1 MNNFRVSKVSGI
13 AHVDKEFGSNIAQ
26 FGNLTPEQ
34 VHEAARQA
42 KILNLQRQLAA
53 AMVKHLEKIYQNKA
67 EIERLTLEAMER
79 GLEAKEEIDKY
90 VQQAIIASAK
100 HEAHIQKLDH
110 QLRQELQMVQGQL
123 LSDKALAQASF
134 QQRLQLLRANHQ
146 AKSQIALHGFQ
157 QRLKEIQVSPAL
169 AMAANQR
176 RNAFTA
182 YINAKDIDPIPASF
196 GGQTSPNQQGSA
208 SSGGGF
214 LGGLLNFFTGR
225 K

>member
-1 MNNFRVSKVSGI
+1 MNFRVSQVSGI
-13 AHVDKEFGSNIAQ
+13 KHVASEFGHDLSQ
-26 FGNLTPEQ
+26 MGNLTPEQ

-79 GLEAKEEIDKY
+79 GLEVKEEIDKY
-90 VQQAIIASAK
+90 VQQAIVASAK

-123 LSDKALAQASF
+123 LSDKALATANF

-157 QRLKEIQVSPAL
+157 QRLQEIQASPAL
-169 AMAANQR
+169 AIAANQR
-176 RNAFTA
+176 KAAFTN
-182 YINAKDIDPIPASF
+182 YINAKDYDPVPTNF
-196 GGQTSPNQQGSA
+196 GGQTSPAQQGLA
-208 SSGGGF
+208 SRGGGF

>member
-1 MNNFRVSKVSGI
+1 MNFRVGQTGGI
-13 AHVDKEFGSNIAQ
+13 KHVADEFGHDLSQ
-26 FGNLTPEQ
+26 MGNLTPEK

-53 AMVKHLEKIYQNKA
+53 AYANHLAKIYQNKA
-67 EIERLTLEAMER
+67 EIERITLEAMEK

-110 QLRQELQMVQGQL
+110 QLKQELQMVQGQL
-123 LSDKALAQASF
+123 LSDKALATANF

-146 AKSQIALHGFQ
+146 AKSQIAMHGFQ
-157 QRLKEIQVSPAL
+157 QRLKEIQASPAL
-169 AMAANQR
+169 AIASGQR
-176 RNAFTA
+176 RTAFSN
-182 YINAKDIDPIPASF
+182 YINAKDYDPIPANF

-208 SSGGGF
+208 SSSGGF

>member
-1 MNNFRVSKVSGI
+1 MDFRVAKVSGVK
-13 AHVDKEFGSNIAQ
+13 HVDKEFNSNITQ

-100 HEAHIQKLDH
+100 HDAHIQKLNH
-110 QLRQELQMVQGQL
+110 QLKQELVVVQGQL
-123 LSDKALAQASF
+123 LSDKALATASF

-146 AKSQIALHGFQ
+146 AKSQIALYGFQ
-157 QRLKEIQVSPAL
+157 QRLKEIQASPAL
-169 AMAANQR
+169 AIAATQR
-176 RNAFTA
+176 RNAFIA
-182 YINAKDIDPIPASF
+182 YINAKDYDPIPANFGSQSSP
-196 GGQTSPNQQGSA
+196 GGQRL
-208 SSGGGF
+208 SGGGF
-214 LGGLLNFFTGR
+214 LGQLLTFFTGR
-225 K
+225 

>member
-1 MNNFRVSKVSGI
+1 MEFRVSKTSGV
-13 AHVDKEFGSNIAQ
+13 AHVDKEFGSNVAQ

-42 KILNLQRQLAA
+42 KILNLQRQLGA

-90 VQQAIIASAK
+90 VQQAIVASAK
-100 HEAHIQKLDH
+100 HNAHIQRLNH
-110 QLRQELQMVQGQL
+110 QMKQELQMMQGQL
-123 LSDKALAQASF
+123 LSDKALATASF
-134 QQRLQLLRANHQ
+134 QQRLHLLRANHQ

-157 QRLKEIQVSPAL
+157 QRLKEIQASPAL
-169 AMAANQR
+169 AIAANQR
-176 RNAFTA
+176 QTAFTA
-182 YINAKDIDPIPASF
+182 YINTKDYDPILANFSSQRFP
-196 GGQTSPNQQGSA
+196 GGQQSLG
-208 SSGGGF
+208 GGGF
-214 LGGLLNFFTGR
+214 LSGLLNFFTG

>member
-1 MNNFRVSKVSGI
+1 MNFRVSQLSGV
-13 AHVDKEFGSNIAQ
+13 AHVDKEFCTNVAQ
-26 FGNLTPEQ
+26 IGNLTPEK

-53 AMVKHLEKIYQNKA
+53 AYANHLAKIYQNKA
-67 EIERLTLEAMER
+67 EIERITLEAMEK

-110 QLRQELQMVQGQL
+110 QLKQELQMVQGQL
-123 LSDKALAQASF
+123 LSDKALATANF

-146 AKSQIALHGFQ
+146 AKSQIAMHGFQ
-157 QRLKEIQVSPAL
+157 QRLKEIQASPAL
-169 AMAANQR
+169 AIAANQR
-176 RNAFTA
+176 KAAFTN
-182 YINAKDIDPIPASF
+182 YINAKDYDPVPTNF
-196 GGQTSPNQQGSA
+196 GGQTSPAQQGLA
-208 SSGGGF
+208 SRGGGF

>member
-1 MNNFRVSKVSGI
+1 MNYRVSQVSGVQ
-13 AHVDKEFGSNIAQ
+13 HVDKEFGSNIAQ
-26 FGNLTPEQ
+26 FGSLTPEQ

-53 AMVKHLEKIYQNKA
+53 AMVKHLEKIYANKA
-67 EIERLTLEAMER
+67 EIERLTLEAMEK

-90 VQQAIIASAK
+90 VQQAIVASAK

-110 QLRQELQMVQGQL
+110 QLKQELQMVQGQL
-123 LSDKALAQASF
+123 LSDKALSTASF

-157 QRLKEIQVSPAL
+157 QRLQEIQASPAQ
-169 AMAANQR
+169 AIAANQR
-176 RNAFTA
+176 RTQFTN
-182 YINAKDIDPIPASF
+182 YINAKDYDPVPANF
-196 GGQTSPNQQGSA
+196 GGQTSPSQQGSA
-208 SSGGGF
+208 SGGGF

>member
-1 MNNFRVSKVSGI
+1 MNFRVGKTGGI
-13 AHVDKEFGSNIAQ
+13 QHVASEFGHDLSR

-67 EIERLTLEAMER
+67 EIERLTLEAMEK
-79 GLEAKEEIDKY
+79 GLEAKEQIDKY

-100 HEAHIQKLDH
+100 HDAHIQKLDH
-110 QLRQELQMVQGQL
+110 QLKQELQMVQGQL
-123 LSDKALAQASF
+123 LSDKALTTASF

-157 QRLKEIQVSPAL
+157 QRLKEIQASPAI
-169 AMAANQR
+169 AIAANQR
-176 RNAFTA
+176 KAAFTA
-182 YINAKDIDPIPASF
+182 YINAKDYDPTPNF
-196 GGQTSPNQQGSA
+196 GGGQASPGQRGSA
-208 SSGGGF
+208 SGGGGF
-214 LGGLLNFFTGR
+214 LGGLLNFFTSG

>member
-1 MNNFRVSKVSGI
+1 MNYRVSQVSGVQ
-13 AHVDKEFGSNIAQ
+13 HVASEFGHDLSQ
-26 FGNLTPEQ
+26 MGNLTPEQ

-53 AMVKHLEKIYQNKA
+53 AYANHLAKIYQNKA
-67 EIERLTLEAMER
+67 EIERITLEAMEK

-110 QLRQELQMVQGQL
+110 QLKQELQMVQGQL
-123 LSDKALAQASF
+123 LSDKALATASF

-157 QRLKEIQVSPAL
+157 QRMREIQASPAL
-169 AMAANQR
+169 AIAANQKR
-176 RNAFTA
+176 TAFTA
-182 YINAKDIDPIPASF
+182 YINAKDYDPTPTNF
-196 GGQTSPNQQGSA
+196 GGQASPGQRGSG
-208 SSGGGF
+208 GGGF
-214 LGGLLNFFTGR
+214 LRGLLNFFTGN